1 MNKLADYETRNDMQ
15 DRVLNYHVVN
25 PTDESKKQ
33 TYENIV
39 KIVNETQVKYTQNFD
54 FLEKI

>member
-25 PTDESKKQ
+25 PSDESKK
-33 TYENIV
+33 
-39 KIVNETQVKYTQNFD
+39 
-54 FLEKI
+54 